1 MLILAS
7 GSPRRIELLKQ
18 IGLKFSVVVP
28 EVDENINTEKTPEET
43 VMEIAH
49 RKAEKVF
56 KDNEDSIVIS
66 ADTIVYFED
75 KILGKPKDK
84 ADAKNTLRNLS
95 GNWHRVY
102 TGVCI
107 FSKNSKIEFVEV
119 TDVKFRV
126 LTDWEI
132 DYYVNSGKP
141 LDKAGSYG
149 IQEFGAVFVE
159 RIEGDYFNVM
169 GLPVSSLWSNL
180 SKIAK
185 LEEFMI

>member
-28 EVDENINTEKTPEET
+28 QVDEEIKDENEPEK
-43 VMEIAH
+43 VVLEIAR

-56 KDNEDSIVIS
+56 KDYEDSIVIS

-84 ADAKNTLRNLS
+84 ADAKETLKKLS
-95 GNWHRVY
+95 GNWHKVY

-107 FSKNSKIEFVEV
+107 FSKSAKTEFVEV
-119 TDVKFRV
+119 TDVKFRD

-132 DYYVNSGKP
+132 DYYVDSGKP

-149 IQEFGAVFVE
+149 IQEFGSVFVE

-169 GLPVSSLWSNL
+169 GLPVSRLWSNL
-180 SKIAK
+180 SKIVK